1 MIKKIYNLKFVIR
14 NCQKGMTYVE
24 LIVVLSIFAIM
35 SSIVLFNYGKFQA
48 KVDINNLANDVA
60 LKIVQAQKDA
70 VSGKL
75 PVQSPFVSS
84 WKPSYGVYFD
94 PAIHDKF
101 IYFTDLDNLK
111 SYNISSCTPPI
122 TVQGGECLDE
132 INITKGNYISEL
144 KVYYDDNTTQVLI
157 TNLSITFTRPNSGVI
172 MESGGSLLSNV
183 SYVQITVASPQAVS
197 ARIKLYSS
205 GRVEILPGL
214 TQSNNQSDSFDN
226 TQVS

>member
-1 MIKKIYNLKFVIR
+1 
-14 NCQKGMTYVE
+14 
-24 LIVVLSIFAIM
+24 M
-35 SSIVLFNYGKFQA
+35 SAIVLFNYGKFQS

-70 VSGKL
+70 TAGKFPPL
-75 PVQSPFVSS
+75 ALQSSILS
-84 WKPSYGVYFD
+84 TWKPSYGVYFD
-94 PAIHDKF
+94 ATVRNRF
-101 IYFTDLDNLK
+101 VYFSDLNNSTLTNPGLGFVDPVC
-111 SYNISSCTPPI
+111 SS
-122 TVQGGECLDE
+122 ECLDE

-144 KVYYDDNTTQVLI
+144 KVYYNDNTTQVLT
-157 TNLSITFTRPNSGVI
+157 TNLTLTFIRPNSGVI

-214 TQSNNQSDSFDN
+214 AQPSLNESVPIDN